1 MHSED
6 GPSLPVIHPN
16 PVSRRWISNCV
27 GMRNQKYFMQ
37 FLLYVA
43 MDETLALI
51 MTIHFVKAR
60 WLKFQVTLLPPVH
73 RRDTGT

>member
-1 MHSED
+1 
-6 GPSLPVIHPN
+6 
-16 PVSRRWISNCV
+16 
-27 GMRNQKYFMQ
+27 MRNQKYFMQ

-60 WLKFQVTLLPPVH
+60 WLKFQVLLLLSVH